1 MTIKILQIKKWNNTQ
16 ENLLRF
22 LENTE
27 PVTGTVIREWIANCI
42 VHFTEVNVP
51 QNIVAYFLTKMEH
64 VSVKGK
70 KIPDIVYSTNQSYE
84 EEEKESFIGPFEF
97 VGNGYIINPG
107 NILTGKS
114 GGVVKMTPILVAFKV
129 AQNLIDTY
137 KDQNNIVP
145 KILVT
150 ELEKYKET
158 KGLSLS
164 LSAIQVAFEKDDVNS
179 MLTPIVTSTDLIL
192 SQIPE
197 LASQKDLKPKIQT
210 AHDNK
215 SIYNKYSMDS
225 EILWSI
231 NNSRIIRNY
240 NTHNPIKSNI
250 TTSYEAVG
258 YTHLLCLLIS
268 SILSSGELTL
278 TKE

>member
-1 MTIKILQIKKWNNTQ
+1 MSIKTLQIKKWNDTQ
-16 ENLLRF
+16 KKLLKF

-27 PVTGTVIREWIANCI
+27 PVTGSVIRVWIANCI

-64 VSVKGK
+64 VSVKGI
-70 KIPDIVYSTNQSYE
+70 KIPDVTYPTNRAYE
-84 EEEKESFIGPFEF
+84 EEEESFIGPFEF
-97 VGNGYIINPG
+97 VGNGYITNQG
-107 NILTGKS
+107 NRLTGKS

-137 KDQNNIVP
+137 KNQNNIVP

-150 ELEKYKET
+150 ELEKYNET

-164 LSAIQVAFEKDDVNS
+164 LNAIQVAFETDDIDS

-192 SQIPE
+192 KQIPE
-197 LASQKDLKPKIQT
+197 LSSQKDLKPKIQN
-210 AHDNK
+210 AHDNR
-215 SIYNKYSMDS
+215 SIYEKYSMDP
-225 EILWSI
+225 EILWSM

-240 NTHNPIKSNI
+240 NIHKPIKNNG
-250 TTSYEAVG
+250 TTGYEAVG

-268 SILSSGELTL
+268 SILSSGKLNL

>member
-1 MTIKILQIKKWNNTQ
+1 MSIIILQIKKWNSTQ
-16 ENLLRF
+16 KKLLKF

-27 PVTGTVIREWIANCI
+27 PVTGSVIREWIANCI

-70 KIPDIVYSTNQSYE
+70 KISDFVYSTNQIYE
-84 EEEKESFIGPFEF
+84 VEEKESFIGPFEF

-107 NILTGKS
+107 NRLTGKS
-114 GGVVKMTPILVAFKV
+114 GGKVKMTPILVAFKV

-150 ELEKYKET
+150 ELEKYNET
-158 KGLSLS
+158 KGLAMSLA
-164 LSAIQVAFEKDDVNS
+164 AIQVAFEKDDINS

-192 SQIPE
+192 KQIPE
-197 LASQKDLKPKIQT
+197 LANKKDLKPKIQS
-210 AHDNK
+210 AHD
-215 SIYNKYSMDS
+215 SRLIY
-225 EILWSI
+225 
-231 NNSRIIRNY
+231 
-240 NTHNPIKSNI
+240 
-250 TTSYEAVG
+250 
-258 YTHLLCLLIS
+258 
-268 SILSSGELTL
+268 
-278 TKE
+278 